1 MHVTVDV
8 KGEDTFELE
17 LEAVADAEADESA
30 GGSEA
35 DTTPTYADLLREID
49 LSPHEVSVLVDGRPV
64 PEDQPVE
71 HDHVT
76 VLRLIKGGS
85 DARSSN
91 EPPATA
97 DERRRRVDAGE

>member
-8 KGEDTFELE
+8 KGEDTYEFD
-17 LEAVADAEADESA
+17 LEAVAKPPDDTAADSAETT
-30 GGSEA
+30 
-35 DTTPTYADLLREID
+35 DTTPTYADLLHKVD

-76 VLRLIKGGS
+76 VLRLIKGGC
-85 DARSSN
+85 DR
-91 EPPATA
+91 
-97 DERRRRVDAGE
+97 